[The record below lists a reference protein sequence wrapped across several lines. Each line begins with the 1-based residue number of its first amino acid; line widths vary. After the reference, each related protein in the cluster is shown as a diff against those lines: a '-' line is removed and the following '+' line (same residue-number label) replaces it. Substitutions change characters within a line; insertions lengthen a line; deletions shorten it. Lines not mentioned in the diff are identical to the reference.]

1 MNHCK
6 TKKREIVAQKT
17 LLLGL
22 MVALAAFAASC
33 GIYLHPLGSKNLSED
48 SMEQIVEGLT
58 TKEEVRSLLGVPM
71 QAMIFDELS
80 LADFLNRTFPQ
91 RSTGYMFPEDQ
102 YEVWTYTR
110 LAKSLLLGRNV
121 EERSIIIM
129 NGSEICIAKFYER
142 NGELIE

>member
-1 MNHCK
+1 MKHVN
-6 TKKREIVAQKT
+6 KKGKRLVVQKGLPLFFMVT
-17 LLLGL
+17 LVV
-22 MVALAAFAASC
+22 MFASC

-48 SMEQIVEGLT
+48 SMEQIVEGVT
-58 TKEEVRSLLGVPM
+58 TKDEVRTLLGVPM
-71 QAMIFDELS
+71 QAMLFDEVS
-80 LADFLNRTFPQ
+80 LADYLNRTYPE
-91 RSTGYMFPEDQ
+91 RPTGYIFPEDQ

-110 LAKSLLLGRNV
+110 LAKSLVLGRNI